1 LAESED
7 KRKKKKTRLQKIKS
21 TISSTMY
28 LLRSLFE
35 NFGCIAKLHEEIV
48 NENTEKYSLRPRNY
62 LFNGQEECD
71 YLFGQG
77 IINEASINDKAYLVL
92 YESWCLFMKREF
104 YKNLLSILNEVNLRT
119 YGEIQTITQNRFCKL
134 FDLHDDEKIQAYL
147 MKIRNTTHSDFG
159 LSYQTVLNNQTYT
172 IRSGNVRPCQFVLG
186 NIPTISGITDNVG
199 RGWND
204 KKWLVFLMRKTR
216 LDMDNKKFP

>member
-1 LAESED
+1 
-7 KRKKKKTRLQKIKS
+7 
-21 TISSTMY
+21 M
-28 LLRSLFE
+28 
-35 NFGCIAKLHEEIV
+35 C
-48 NENTEKYSLRPRNY
+48 PRNY
-62 LFNGQEECD
+62 LFNGQEECN
-71 YLFGQG
+71 YLFGHG
-77 IINEASINDKAYLVL
+77 IINEANINDKAYLVL

-147 MKIRNTTHSDFG
+147 VKIRNTTHSDFG
-159 LSYQTVLNNQTYT
+159 LSYQTVLNNQSYT
-172 IRSGNVRPCQFVLG
+172 IRSGNVPPCQFVLG
-186 NIPTISGITDNVG
+186 NIPTISGITDTVG

-204 KKWLVFLMRKTR
+204 KKLLVVLMRKTR